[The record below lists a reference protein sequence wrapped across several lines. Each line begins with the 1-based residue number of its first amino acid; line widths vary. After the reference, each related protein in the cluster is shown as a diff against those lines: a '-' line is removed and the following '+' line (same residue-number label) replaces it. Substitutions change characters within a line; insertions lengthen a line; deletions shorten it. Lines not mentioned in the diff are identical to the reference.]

1 MYNAFRAR
9 ISQDSSVD
17 DAIAAEKRQVEFDM
31 ESVTFCKVVL
41 DESASTQS
49 TPRTWDDLARV
60 RKYIQMVVVPYMAK
74 MAPPVVAP
82 SDPAPASDIQTN
94 VHVAWAGRRHNSSRG
109 GRPAIDRSVGGV
121 PASYMNHASAA
132 PSAASSP
139 VATSSQVS
147 IQSED
152 VEASS
157 GGENNANAVEYWRQ
171 HAALKAA
178 HYETCKVVYHAFQH
192 FLVTSSADQ
201 DASQRQKL
209 TYLLGFVE
217 FCCHVLS
224 ESSATHPARP
234 ISDLKRVVKSVNKIM
249 LPYRHK
255 IGMAEK
261 AAHATAHGS
270 LQVDGGAIHEAP
282 TMMMAAA
289 TKSPMSI
296 ASTSSTASRT
306 TVLPSVQNLLQRSST
321 RDNAPGT
328 TYAQLDRRSDPAA
341 DQYWHHK
348 SQLEATYL
356 RQVMAAQTF
365 FDAYRHK
372 FATQRSQHL
381 QDVVHLCDYADY
393 CRQVLSED
401 RQAASQRSLQELHVV
416 HSYITAL
423 VLPHLASLQ
432 ALVDRDNSTAPA
444 IPPTDDCH
452 RMSRLHQ
459 HTDSFLQAMDQPK
472 PAVDKEGSR
481 GSSGAVVGMSDPAS
495 TYWRKVRFS
504 FPLAFASCALGWAWI
519 RCVMTAYVPPEWAA
533 NGSNR
538 HGLSVEV
545 IKGGIIVEKLALDTS
560 VKPFL
565 VAGHLFVVDLGSTH
579 GTFVNKRRIPATDP
593 VELHVGDVVVFGE
606 STRIYTILGPH
617 DLMPEEYSSDNLAK
631 LRAKKKKEAE
641 EADHGATWGFRE
653 DAVEESDSS
662 DDEAAPAT
670 SKPNV
675 VPLPDYLRHRKAD
688 VSGPYVSNVTKDS
701 VNLTKDAKLY
711 TRLQNRIQKLE
722 NVKLESQRIRAKQN
736 VGLTEGQEAALARN
750 ETRIQEL
757 HDEIETLEAQ
767 LLAKHTQRTAQ
778 KDVAGAST
786 TRWLDPWSTRSP
798 RIVVPHGMALA
809 KMTAAKANA
818 PVYASDD
825 DDFFDRTK
833 ANRAPA
839 KHKAHGGQV
848 LTYVSIAAT
857 LAGLRADLKLLEAKL
872 PASTNTPSASTDDRE
887 DVDSL
892 DKYMMASARSLVEE
906 DVAKAEAGRTELR
919 QRIREMES
927 LLEVATPAW
936 AKLVAPAAR
945 DNASNSTFLYV
956 CTIIARH
963 ADARRV
969 QTLAALL
976 LCLTPNAVEPLMATN
991 SPDQHVMT
999 EPSDDAPQP
1008 FESALDVSSRPLTTD
1023 DVAGGSAK
1031 HGRDDPEATEAPRPK
1046 RVRLRRKDVATKPP
1060 AGTTSVFDSTIL
1072 EGGDVVWQPPTN
1084 QTGDGRTALNDKY
1097 GY

>member
-282 TMMMAAA
+282 TIMMAAA

-328 TYAQLDRRSDPAA
+328 TYAQLDRRTDPAA

-372 FATQRSQHL
+372 FATQRSQEHL

-495 TYWRKVRFS
+495 TYWRKHAALRELYRDNVMLVQAAFQKYAAEFAHAKSAAEARKLTRLYDMLEHVEFS
-504 FPLAFASCALGWAWI
+504 AKVFNELPGKDAP
-519 RCVMTAYVPPEWAA
+519 RD
-533 NGSNR
+533 
-538 HGLSVEV
+538 
-545 IKGGIIVEKLALDTS
+545 LDTLDIVHRCIMQIVS
-560 VKPFL
+560 PYCQ
-565 VAGHLFVVDLGSTH
+565 
-579 GTFVNKRRIPATDP
+579 
-593 VELHVGDVVVFGE
+593 HV
-606 STRIYTILGPH
+606 
-617 DLMPEEYSSDNLAK
+617 
-631 LRAKKKKEAE
+631 EAE
-641 EADHGATWGFRE
+641 
-653 DAVEESDSS
+653 
-662 DDEAAPAT
+662 
-670 SKPNV
+670 
-675 VPLPDYLRHRKAD
+675 
-688 VSGPYVSNVTKDS
+688 
-701 VNLTKDAKLY
+701 
-711 TRLQNRIQKLE
+711 
-722 NVKLESQRIRAKQN
+722 
-736 VGLTEGQEAALARN
+736 
-750 ETRIQEL
+750 
-757 HDEIETLEAQ
+757 
-767 LLAKHTQRTAQ
+767 
-778 KDVAGAST
+778 
-786 TRWLDPWSTRSP
+786 
-798 RIVVPHGMALA
+798 
-809 KMTAAKANA
+809 
-818 PVYASDD
+818 
-825 DDFFDRTK
+825 
-833 ANRAPA
+833 
-839 KHKAHGGQV
+839 
-848 LTYVSIAAT
+848 
-857 LAGLRADLKLLEAKL
+857 
-872 PASTNTPSASTDDRE
+872 
-887 DVDSL
+887 
-892 DKYMMASARSLVEE
+892 ARS
-906 DVAKAEAGRTELR
+906 
-919 QRIREMES
+919 
-927 LLEVATPAW
+927 
-936 AKLVAPAAR
+936 
-945 DNASNSTFLYV
+945 
-956 CTIIARH
+956 
-963 ADARRV
+963 
-969 QTLAALL
+969 
-976 LCLTPNAVEPLMATN
+976 
-991 SPDQHVMT
+991 
-999 EPSDDAPQP
+999 
-1008 FESALDVSSRPLTTD
+1008 
-1023 DVAGGSAK
+1023 
-1031 HGRDDPEATEAPRPK
+1031 
-1046 RVRLRRKDVATKPP
+1046 
-1060 AGTTSVFDSTIL
+1060 
-1072 EGGDVVWQPPTN
+1072 
-1084 QTGDGRTALNDKY
+1084 
-1097 GY
+1097 